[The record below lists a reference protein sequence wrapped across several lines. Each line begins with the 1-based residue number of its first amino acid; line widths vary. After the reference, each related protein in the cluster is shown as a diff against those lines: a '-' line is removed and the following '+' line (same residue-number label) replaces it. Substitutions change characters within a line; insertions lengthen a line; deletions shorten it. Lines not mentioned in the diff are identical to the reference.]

1 MANPN
6 PKASSSKDRRAGARI
21 PDHRRVDFRLI
32 KPQTGEG
39 FTQNFSEEGCCVVL
53 NEELPPGSIIELMFL
68 LPGAE
73 DRRQRVVGKVV
84 WQENFLTGIRFLPRP
99 KKS

>member
-1 MANPN
+1 MINPN
-6 PKASSSKDRRAGARI
+6 AKPSSSKERRSGSRI
-21 PDHRRVDFRLI
+21 QDHRRIDFRLI
-32 KPQTGEG
+32 KPQAGEG

-53 NEELPPGSIIELMFL
+53 NEELPPGSVIELTFK

-99 KKS
+99 RKG

>member
-1 MANPN
+1 MTDSNARPQS
-6 PKASSSKDRRAGARI
+6 PKDRRTKARI

-32 KPQTGEG
+32 KPQAGEG

-53 NEELPPGSIIELMFL
+53 NEELPPGSVIELIFQ

-73 DRRQRVVGKVV
+73 DRRQRVVGEVV
-84 WQENFLTGIRFLPRP
+84 WQENFLTGIRFLPRS
-99 KKS
+99 KKG